1 MPESKAEA
9 KLKAKPPAP
18 PDLLGLLDDE
28 EADNEVA
35 ADDGYSSSLAC
46 TYFFIF
52 SAVFQKYDLPTK
64 LTVKNAT
71 GAKQQANSA
80 SRRSE
85 SNGRRPGP
93 GFYLNPGKKV

>member
-18 PDLLGLLDDE
+18 PDLLGLIDDE
-28 EADNEVA
+28 EADTEVA
-35 ADDGYSSSLAC
+35 AAAGSSSGIAC
-46 TYFFIF
+46 TYVFYFF
-52 SAVFQKYDLPTK
+52 SAGFQKYDFATK
-64 LTVKNAT
+64 LTVKNAAD
-71 GAKQQANSA
+71 AKTTTNSA

-93 GFYLNPGKKV
+93 G